1 MCICLP
7 RKIPTDCRVID
18 KILEGGISSES
29 VSLIYGEAE
38 TGKTVLAMQCA
49 INCARQGYKTLFVDC
64 DGTFSAERLSQIASK
79 DFERIAEL
87 IVLMRP
93 SNFREQTLVIDRS
106 GDYVNEHFGL
116 LIFDTITSLY
126 RAEIAESPDKAFAL
140 NRELNRQLASL
151 AQIAKLSRIAVLV
164 TSQVRTAFKEER
176 VSVEP
181 VAPRVLKFWA
191 NTIINL
197 KPSENPQVIKAIL
210 EKPKVQHPT
219 CYLKIE
225 KSGMLEHKSH

>member
-1 MCICLP
+1 M
-7 RKIPTDCRVID
+7 KIPTGCKFID

-29 VSLIYGEAE
+29 VSLIYGEPE

-49 INCARQGYKTLFVDC
+49 VNCARQGYKTLFVDC
-64 DGTFSAERLSQIASK
+64 DGTFSAERLAQVASE

-93 SNFREQTLVIDRS
+93 SDFREQTLIIDRS
-106 GDYVNEHFGL
+106 SDYVTGHFGL
-116 LIFDTITSLY
+116 MVFDTITSLY
-126 RAEIAESPDKAFAL
+126 RAEIAESPDRAFAL

-151 AQIAKLSRIAVLV
+151 AQIAKLRRIAVLV
-164 TSQVRTAFKEER
+164 LSQVRTAFDEDR

-191 NTIINL
+191 DTIIEL
-197 KPSENPQVIKAIL
+197 KPTESSQVIKAVL

-219 CYLKIE
+219 CYLRIV
-225 KSGMLEHKSH
+225 KSGILENPSH

>member
-1 MCICLP
+1 M
-7 RKIPTDCRVID
+7 KIPTGCKFID

-29 VSLIYGEAE
+29 VSLIYGEPE

-49 INCARQGYKTLFVDC
+49 VNCARQGYKTLFVDC
-64 DGTFSAERLSQIASK
+64 DGTFSAERLAQVASE

-93 SNFREQTLVIDRS
+93 SDFREQTLIIDRS
-106 GDYVNEHFGL
+106 SDYVTGHFGL
-116 LIFDTITSLY
+116 MVFDTITSLY
-126 RAEIAESPDKAFAL
+126 RAEIAESPDRAFAL

-151 AQIAKLSRIAVLV
+151 AQIAKLRRIAVLV
-164 TSQVRTAFKEER
+164 LSQVRTAFDKER

-191 NTIINL
+191 DTIIEL
-197 KPSENPQVIKAIL
+197 KPTESSQVIKAVL
-210 EKPKVQHPT
+210 EKPKAQHPT
-219 CYLKIE
+219 CYLRIV
-225 KSGMLEHKSH
+225 KSGILENPSH

>member
-1 MCICLP
+1 M
-7 RKIPTDCRVID
+7 KIPTGCKFID

-29 VSLIYGEAE
+29 VSLIYGEPE

-49 INCARQGYKTLFVDC
+49 VNCARQGYKTLFVDC
-64 DGTFSAERLSQIASK
+64 DGTFSAERLAQVASE

-93 SNFREQTLVIDRS
+93 SDFREQTLIIDRS
-106 GDYVNEHFGL
+106 SDYVTGHFGL
-116 LIFDTITSLY
+116 MVFDTITSLY
-126 RAEIAESPDKAFAL
+126 RAEIAESPDRAFAL

-151 AQIAKLSRIAVLV
+151 AQIAKLRRIAVLV
-164 TSQVRTAFKEER
+164 LSQVRTAFDKER

-191 NTIINL
+191 DTIIEL
-197 KPSENPQVIKAIL
+197 KPTESSQVIKAVL
-210 EKPKVQHPT
+210 EKPKAQHPT
-219 CYLKIE
+219 CYLKIV
-225 KSGMLEHKSH
+225 KSGILENPSH